1 MRSRGTP
8 PLGRSLRVG
17 CGGHVGGQSLQEGV
31 QESGWLRETCPA
43 QNAWR
48 VGTTAVQQPCLPGL
62 RQHSRAHPH
71 TAPHTGPTRTHP
83 LLGPGSP
90 FSLKPQ
96 CTSQLRLGSTPRPF
110 LRSHSS
116 PRSTRSRPPHIL
128 HGNHLHGRR
137 SSGSHACMCC
147 ARPAAQQG
155 KSRKPCSHKSSH
167 QEAQELASWCKATK
181 AGKRGGAPETA
192 LPHSR
197 ATARALNTV
206 RCSSW
211 CTSAGGMPNLCSS
224 GRRAPSSHSRR
235 SRCSAISDEIS
246 SRPCSPKFCGR
257 QTQCRVVVGGR
268 VVGGQR
274 GWQGAVQG
282 VNAQLAEWQGC

>member
-1 MRSRGTP
+1 MAGRHNSR
-8 PLGRSLRVG
+8 
-17 CGGHVGGQSLQEGV
+17 
-31 QESGWLRETCPA
+31 A
-43 QNAWR
+43 
-48 VGTTAVQQPCLPGL
+48 TAVPAWAAAAQ
-62 RQHSRAHPH
+62 SRAPAHSPTHRPH
-71 TAPHTGPTRTHP
+71 THTSTTGSGLTLLLEAPVHLPVAVGVHPAPILALTQLAPLHTLP
-83 LLGPGSP
+83 
-90 FSLKPQ
+90 
-96 CTSQLRLGSTPRPF
+96 
-110 LRSHSS
+110 
-116 PRSTRSRPPHIL
+116 PPHIL